1 MLDPDTG
8 KSPFTVMMVENNK
21 NNIPASLKK
30 IAESLNSQ
38 MDKKSVVSDIIIEGN
53 KRVGDD
59 AILMIMESQKGEP
72 FDQVKLDRDLRTIYK
87 MGFFDDVNLITSD
100 SPDGKVITFNLVEKP
115 TIIKI
120 SFQGNEKKKMIN

>member
-1 MLDPDTG
+1 VLDPDTG